1 MKKKIRDD
9 VEGVED
15 SGEQE
20 SQLTFRI
27 RGLTKLFVCPL
38 LGKRCTSLG
47 KRWGGRSEQTS
58 SQQHNTS
65 INKQDCQVYVDIQL
79 TFAAGT
85 GALMVPRGHFTIS
98 NTPFSRAQS

>member
-47 KRWGGRSEQTS
+47 KRWGGARNRLP
-58 SQQHNTS
+58 HNS
-65 INKQDCQVYVDIQL
+65 II
-79 TFAAGT
+79 
-85 GALMVPRGHFTIS
+85 
-98 NTPFSRAQS
+98 RASTNRTVKSTLIFN